1 MEITAMLEI
10 FHWHAYAACGAAT
23 DTRAPQIRKRRA
35 ALMRLRRGFGMRSP
49 IPFAQDR
56 LAPV

>member
-10 FHWHAYAACGAAT
+10 FHWHAYAACGTTA

-35 ALMRLRRGFGMRSP
+35 ALLRPRRSLGMRSP
-49 IPFAQDR
+49 FPFAQGR